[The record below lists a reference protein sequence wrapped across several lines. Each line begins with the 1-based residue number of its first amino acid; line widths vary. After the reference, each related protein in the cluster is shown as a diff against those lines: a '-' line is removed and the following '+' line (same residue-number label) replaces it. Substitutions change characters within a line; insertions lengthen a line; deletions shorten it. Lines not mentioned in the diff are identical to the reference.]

1 MQSWRGGGTF
11 SQLITPSRKPEKVPE
26 GVGGLLD
33 LDLYRPQGRGS
44 RTPCSGL
51 SQSPVP
57 LPGSQPLTSALLSS
71 SEHTGSLRALSS
83 GPAFSCAQLSP
94 GKILP
99 GDSYCL
105 DKLPHQKE
113 MFPSGGLVWGKPE
126 LKPISHRG
134 QGGGCVSVPQGDIY
148 QVFQAC
154 WALPR
159 PLHPQA
165 HFDIFQQILN
175 FRISKTIALSYWDSL
190 EMERS

>member
-71 SEHTGSLRALSS
+71 SEHIGSLRALSL
-83 GPAFSCAQLSP
+83 GPAFSCAQLVTWKDP
-94 GKILP
+94 A
-99 GDSYCL
+99 
-105 DKLPHQKE
+105 
-113 MFPSGGLVWGKPE
+113 
-126 LKPISHRG
+126 RG
-134 QGGGCVSVPQGDIY
+134 QLLFRQTAPPGRNVSIRWPGLGETSIETHQP
-148 QVFQAC
+148 
-154 WALPR
+154 PR
-159 PLHPQA
+159 PGWWLCQCSTRGHLSGVPGLLGSPQA
-165 HFDIFQQILN
+165 PAP
-175 FRISKTIALSYWDSL
+175 SSSL
-190 EMERS
+190 